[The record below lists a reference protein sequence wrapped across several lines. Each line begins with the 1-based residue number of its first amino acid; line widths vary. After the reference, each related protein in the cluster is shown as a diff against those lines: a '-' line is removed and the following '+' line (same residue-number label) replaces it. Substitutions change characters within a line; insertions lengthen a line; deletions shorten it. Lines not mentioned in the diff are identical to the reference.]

1 LEEDGK
7 RRRCRLLVEQYE
19 KRVMELHK
27 VELLTLTAE
36 GTKVTELKCDCSGFW
51 EHTVC
56 SHIWAVKAGVLT
68 ADCSSEFGVNY
79 GIVTCS
85 FATSNYPSSSQRH
98 GVRRL
103 SCRSL

>member
-27 VELLTLTAE
+27 VELLTSE
-36 GTKVTELKCDCSGFW
+36 GTKEPELKCDCSGFW

-68 ADCSSEFGVNY
+68 AVRSELHVVLRHR
-79 GIVTCS
+79 I
-85 FATSNYPSSSQRH
+85 PSSSQGH
-98 GVRRL
+98 GVRCL
-103 SCRSL
+103 SCKSI